1 MSIGAARS
9 FYFLGHVVSMVMG
22 SSFRVVSVGS
32 ET

>member
-1 MSIGAARS
+1 MVSVLVSIGG
-9 FYFLGHVVSMVMG
+9 YIVSMVMG

>member
-1 MSIGAARS
+1 MDSVLVSIG
-9 FYFLGHVVSMVMG
+9 GHIVSMVMG